1 MPFTQ
6 HHQRT
11 GGGIRRQFSHLSS
24 SSSRPKCKFVSSSK
38 SVSPPLIDP
47 TSKMVDSNENRV
59 NSPAEF
65 DLGANLEAYKHR
77 CRALEKENARLMGN
91 QGKLIAESN
100 RRIECHLEEIR
111 CLKEQMDA
119 QRRTNGELLGRAQSA
134 EDESRRAKELSKE
147 WQKFGQCNNQLMKKE
162 LLSHQLQMNQLEAKT
177 AKLAAENMELKRLC
191 IYLDEQR
198 QTFWRELSGKTKRTS
213 ARLANP
219 AQQFVMGSGR
229 SSSEDA
235 GCCRGSIVTN
245 STESVNNSNMSGPAG
260 GKMWG
265 DEERLKGQIQVDR
278 EQEEV
283 LQSICSKL
291 SNMALSVDGTGQ
303 NQGPKIEDQSAH
315 KLHIRAPKIIA
326 NTSNGQEA
334 AATTANIC
342 DFRRLSNSTVIS
354 NSSSVG
360 TTAQYESGFSFSS
373 SEDPTAVLVEHEFD
387 ETDGGRASRSAE
399 QTLKVHELCT
409 ISEEEDKAEN
419 TRVRLVRLEELG
431 RELELEEASGDVGCS
446 SMVAEAGSMFT
457 SLMQSV
463 DHPLQKQQQQQLID
477 VFGEAMESGVVS
489 SHRNS
494 TGSSSTSSGA
504 FSGMSR
510 CTEDGVEDT
519 EGMGEVAESSRRE
532 DDDLPPR
539 MPLITTNECCVLRQ
553 SFRMFPF
560 TDQRSSSS
568 MGVSVLAAEQQTL
581 QRQSS
586 TLPRTP
592 LSVFSSTTATS
603 SHTQTEHSLPS
614 QCRVSPCPQRKKTLL
629 RNTTDSQQKDEQQKR
644 TTLQQMPVRIRVKP
658 PPIMRLPSAGNGE
671 NLAAREGATH
681 CQLIGTVG
689 RMGTTSAAFVA
700 DGRL

>member
-1 MPFTQ
+1 
-6 HHQRT
+6 
-11 GGGIRRQFSHLSS
+11 
-24 SSSRPKCKFVSSSK
+24 
-38 SVSPPLIDP
+38 
-47 TSKMVDSNENRV
+47 MVDSNENRV

-147 WQKFGQCNNQLMKKE
+147 WQKFGQCNNQLMKK
-162 LLSHQLQMNQLEAKT
+162 AT
-177 AKLAAENMELKRLC
+177 KLAAENMELKRLC

-245 STESVNNSNMSGPAG
+245 STESVNDSNMSGPAG

-334 AATTANIC
+334 ATTTANIC

-477 VFGEAMESGVVS
+477 VVFGEAMESGVVS

-644 TTLQQMPVRIRVKP
+644 
-658 PPIMRLPSAGNGE
+658 
-671 NLAAREGATH
+671 
-681 CQLIGTVG
+681 
-689 RMGTTSAAFVA
+689 
-700 DGRL
+700 